1 MAIYLVC
8 TSLSGVQHHFT
19 GAYNN
24 VCAVFA
30 LASGPFTNEL
40 ARHYIVHIHDH
51 FYSESIHTP
60 LQCLVAQRSEQ

>member
-30 LASGPFTNEL
+30 LASAPFTNEL
-40 ARHYIVHIHDH
+40 ARHYST
-51 FYSESIHTP
+51 YT
-60 LQCLVAQRSEQ
+60 